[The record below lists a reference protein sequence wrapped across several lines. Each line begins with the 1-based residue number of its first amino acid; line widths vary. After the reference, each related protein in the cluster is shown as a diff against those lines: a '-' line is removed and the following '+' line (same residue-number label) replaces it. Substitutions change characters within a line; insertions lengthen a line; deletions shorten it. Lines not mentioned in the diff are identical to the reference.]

1 MEDNED
7 FEPDESGNLDLKY
20 RGWKELPNHL
30 DSFAYCLSNLDVSFN
45 QLQSL
50 PDGISSLKFLQVLNC
65 SCNQIQSL
73 PESIGCLESITIL
86 KANGNQLTTIPSGIG
101 RCKNLQELILSENIL
116 TSLPQELDGCTSL
129 QQLLVQNNDLSRLP
143 LSLASLN
150 GILTE
155 LDLSNNNAQMA
166 TTIPI
171 EVHRDHDSVMWILSL
186 QREKRVMID
195 SLKLDTKNLQHDI
208 VGYEYETSQLQE
220 QIKMLEQKRQGI
232 ERDMEEVKIFL
243 IVREYKRLI
252 KSWMET
258 KWEQIIRAW
267 SNKL

>member
-20 RGWKELPNHL
+20 RGWKELPNL
-30 DSFAYCLSNLDVSFN
+30 EPFAYCIANLDVSFN
-45 QLQSL
+45 QLQTL

-65 SCNQIQSL
+65 SCNQLQSL
-73 PESIGCLESITIL
+73 PDGIGCLESITIL
-86 KANGNQLTTIPSGIG
+86 KANGNQLTTIPSTIG
-101 RCKNLQELILSENIL
+101 QCKNLQELILSENII

-129 QQLLVQNNDLSRLP
+129 QRLLIQNNDLSRLP

-155 LDLSNNNAQMA
+155 LDVSNNNAQLV

-171 EVHRDHDSVMWILSL
+171 EVHRDIDSIMWILAL

-208 VGYEYETSQLQE
+208 VGYEYYTSQLQE
-220 QIKMLEQKRQGI
+220 QIKMLKQKKHNI
-232 ERDMEEVKIFL
+232 ESEMEEVKYFL
-243 IVREYKRLI
+243 IAREYQRLI

-258 KWEQIIRAW
+258 KWEQITRAW
-267 SNKL
+267 SNQL